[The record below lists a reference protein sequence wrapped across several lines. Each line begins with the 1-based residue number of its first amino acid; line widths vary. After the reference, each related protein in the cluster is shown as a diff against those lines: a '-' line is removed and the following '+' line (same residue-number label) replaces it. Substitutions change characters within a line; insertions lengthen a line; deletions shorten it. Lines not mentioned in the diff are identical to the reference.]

1 MKFSVWPSPDRPWS
15 DVRALAEYADQSDFH
30 CFWYADH
37 FMPNTEDGSIKDGD
51 IYEAWSVLAA
61 VASATNRI
69 RLGSLVSPT
78 TVRHPAVLANVAATV
93 DRISEGRL
101 TLGIGAGWQVNEH
114 RAYGIELFGG
124 PERVDRFEEA
134 IEIIRMLLTQDRT
147 TFAGR
152 HFSISDAPCQPRP
165 VQTPLPLMVGTGG
178 PRMTRITARFADEWN
193 VWGTPRTAADK
204 VQALNDGCAKEGRD
218 PGSIRRS
225 VQAMFFVVDDQSTV
239 DKLRKI
245 APADRSVI
253 GNSEHIAETIS
264 EYESMGFDEVIVPD
278 FTLGATHAER
288 IEKYERLR
296 TEVFSRFR

>member
-15 DVRALAEYADQSDFH
+15 DVRALAEYADRSDFH

-61 VASATNRI
+61 VASSTNRI

-78 TVRHPAVLANVAATV
+78 TVRHPAVLSNVAASI

-101 TLGIGAGWQVNEH
+101 TLGIGAGWQINEH
-114 RAYGIELFGG
+114 RAYGIELFDG

-147 TFAGR
+147 TFVGR
-152 HFSISDAPCQPRP
+152 HFSITDAPCQPRP

-193 VWGTPRTAADK
+193 VWGTPSTAADK
-204 VQALNDGCAKEGRD
+204 VRALDEGCARVGRD
-218 PGSIRRS
+218 PRSIRRS
-225 VQAMFFVVDDQSTV
+225 VQAMFFVVDDRSTV
-239 DKLRKI
+239 EKLRKV

-253 GNSEHIAETIS
+253 GDSEHIAQTIG

-278 FTLGATHAER
+278 FTLGATHTER
-288 IEKYERLR
+288 IDKYERLR
-296 TEVFSRFR
+296 AEVFSRFR

>member
-1 MKFSVWPSPDRPWS
+1 
-15 DVRALAEYADQSDFH
+15 VRALAEYADRSDFH

-61 VASATNRI
+61 VASSTNRI

-78 TVRHPAVLANVAATV
+78 TVRHPAVLANVAASI

-101 TLGIGAGWQVNEH
+101 TLGIGAGWQINEH
-114 RAYGIELFGG
+114 RAYGIELFDG

-147 TFAGR
+147 TFVGR
-152 HFSISDAPCQPRP
+152 HFSITDAPCQPRP

-193 VWGTPRTAADK
+193 VWGTPSTAADK
-204 VQALNDGCAKEGRD
+204 VRALDEGCARVGRD
-218 PGSIRRS
+218 PRSIRRS
-225 VQAMFFVVDDQSTV
+225 VQAMFFVVDDRSTV
-239 DKLRKI
+239 EKLRKV

-253 GNSEHIAETIS
+253 GDSEHIAQTIG

-278 FTLGATHAER
+278 FTLGATHTER
-288 IEKYERLR
+288 IDKYERLR
-296 TEVFSRFR
+296 AEVFSRFR